1 VGIARTGGAVIEIPA
16 QIHADLV
23 AHAFSE
29 VPNEACGLLA
39 GSNGRVERFYPVRN
53 ADKSP
58 TTYSFDDREHQ
69 DALDELDRHGWEV
82 VGVFHSHTHTRA
94 YPSKT
99 DLEKSIGPRRFY
111 PNARFFIL
119 SLANRSQPDLRAF
132 VIDDDRVDE
141 QEVRVL

>member
-1 VGIARTGGAVIEIPA
+1 MIDIPA
-16 QIHADLV
+16 QIHDDLV
-23 AHAFSE
+23 AHAFNQA
-29 VPNEACGLLA
+29 PNEACGLLV
-39 GSNGRVERFYPVRN
+39 GSNGRVERFYPIRN
-53 ADKSP
+53 ADQSP
-58 TTYSFDDREHQ
+58 TTYSFDHGEHQ

-82 VGVFHSHTHTRA
+82 VGVFHSHTHTQA

-119 SLANRSQPDLRAF
+119 SLANRKQPDLRAF
-132 VIDDDRVDE
+132 LIDDDRVDE